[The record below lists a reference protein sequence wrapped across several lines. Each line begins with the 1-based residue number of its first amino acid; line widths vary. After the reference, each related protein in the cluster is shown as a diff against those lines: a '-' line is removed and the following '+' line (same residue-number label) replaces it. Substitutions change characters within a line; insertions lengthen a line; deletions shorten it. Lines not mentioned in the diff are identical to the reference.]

1 MMINNLDAI
10 RELAWEALNSSE
22 TLALHMISS
31 DRIEHRNEWT
41 EWYRRYDAEE
51 SAFWRSLALAC
62 KTAGIDP
69 TSLIAME
76 KSFRRR
82 EKKLRWTHV
91 FTMSFKNEKSYIR
104 NIQA

>member
-1 MMINNLDAI
+1 MITNLDAI

-22 TLALHMISS
+22 TLALHLISS
-31 DRIEHRNEWT
+31 DRTNHREEWS

-51 SAFWRSLALAC
+51 SAYWRSLALAC

-69 TSLIAME
+69 TTLIAME

-82 EKKLRWTHV
+82 EKKLHWQHV
-91 FTMSFKNEKSYIR
+91 FSLSYKNAESYRR

>member
-1 MMINNLDAI
+1 MINNLDAI

-22 TLALHMISS
+22 TLALHLISP
-31 DRIEHRNEWT
+31 DRINHRNEWN

-62 KTAGIDP
+62 KTAGVDP
-69 TSLIAME
+69 TTLIAVE

-82 EKKLRWTHV
+82 EKKLHWQHV
-91 FTMSFKNEKSYIR
+91 FSLSYKNAESYRR